1 MAQFLPGNQF
11 WKARSS
17 AGPKPKFSS
26 DEQLRK
32 ACEEYFQWVED
43 NPLYE
48 MKAFAYQGV
57 VTQEAVPKMRA
68 MTQNGLCLFLDIAV
82 QTWANYKKNPDLME
96 VTSWAETFMYEQKFN
111 GAAADLFN
119 ANIIARDLGLKDAS
133 SVDHSSTDGT
143 MSPQGSDV
151 TDALKRKYEAKD

>member
-17 AGPKPKFSS
+17 AGAKPKFSS
-26 DEQLRK
+26 AEQLRK

-48 MKAFAYQGV
+48 MKPFAYQGE
-57 VTQEAVPKMRA
+57 VTVTPIAKMRA
-68 MTQNGLCLFLDIAV
+68 MTQKALCLFLDIHEE
-82 QTWANYKKNPDLME
+82 TWRSYRNNPVLSE
-96 VTSWAETFMYEQKFN
+96 VTSWADSIIYDQKFS
-111 GAAADLFN
+111 GAAADMLN

-133 SVDHSSTDGT
+133 SVDHSSSDGT

>member
-26 DEQLRK
+26 AEQLQA

-43 NPLYE
+43 HPLHE
-48 MKAFAYQGV
+48 MKAFSFQGAV
-57 VTQEAVPKMRA
+57 VMEAVPKPRA
-68 MTQNGLCLFLDIAV
+68 MTQTALCLFLDISDD
-82 QTWANYKKNPDLME
+82 TWRSYRSNPDLSG
-96 VTSWAETFMYEQKFN
+96 VTSWAEKVIYDQKFS
-111 GAAADLFN
+111 GAASDLFN

-133 SVDHSSTDGT
+133 SVDHSSSDGT

-151 TDALKRKYEAKD
+151 TDALKRKYEAKE